1 MNIAIMRAF
10 VEISRVLLQESEIK
24 AQLKQVKERIGEHD
38 VQLNQM

>member
-38 VQLNQM
+38 VQLNQI